1 MAKSILL
8 GLAAVFATA
17 VVSTFAE
24 SLVFLHHLPRDPLGR
39 EVGVDLV
46 TLGKDKLYTPTGI
59 VAAAVIFALAV
70 LLSRK
75 TVARPGSTP
84 SD

>member
-1 MAKSILL
+1 MAKNIAL
-8 GLAAVFATA
+8 GLAAVIATA

-24 SLVFLHHLPRDPLGR
+24 AIVFLHHLPPDPLGR

-46 TLGKDKLYTPTGI
+46 TLGKDKLCTPTGI
-59 VAAAVIFALAV
+59 VAAVVIFALAV

-75 TVARPGSTP
+75 TVARAGSTP
-84 SD
+84 D